1 MLVNTYIIMTM
12 KHYVTNRELFKSYPE
27 SVKEIIL
34 GAGCFWGVERLF
46 GNFREYGQL
55 MYPTQEEEEI
65 IQLMRKYVWE

>member
-1 MLVNTYIIMTM
+1 MTM

-46 GNFREYGQL
+46 WELPGYGQL
-55 MYPTQEEEEI
+55 MYPTQEEEER
-65 IQLMRKYVWE
+65 IQLMKKYAWV